1 MSILMVLTSN
11 DRLGDTGKKTGL
23 WLEEFTTPYYIFRD
37 EGVKVVLA
45 SPKGGRPP
53 IDPRSEEPQAQT
65 DSTRRFF
72 KDKEALHAFENSA
85 QLSTIR
91 PDDYDA
97 VFYPGGHGPL
107 WDLAEDAHSIKIIE
121 ALFAAGKPVGAVCHG
136 PAAFR
141 HTKGPDGAPL
151 VQGKA
156 VTGFSNSEE
165 AAVGLTEVVPFLVED
180 MLKQHGAHYSKG
192 DNWQPYVRIDENLV
206 TGQNPKSSEGVA
218 WLFLDKL
225 LNRDQSTEQGPAAA

>member
-1 MSILMVLTSN
+1 MSILMVLTSH
-11 DRLGDTGKKTGL
+11 DRLGDTGKPTGL
-23 WLEEFTTPYYIFRD
+23 WLEEFATPYYIFRD

-53 IDPRSEEPQAQT
+53 IDPSSEAPEMQT

-72 KDKEALHAFENSA
+72 KDKEALAAFEKTA
-85 QLSTIR
+85 QLSTLN
-91 PDDYDA
+91 PADYGA
-97 VFYPGGHGPL
+97 VFFPGGHGPL
-107 WDLAEDAHSIKIIE
+107 WDLAEDPHSIKIIE

-136 PAAFR
+136 PAVFR
-141 HTKGPDGAPL
+141 HTKGPNGAPF
-151 VQGKA
+151 VQGKQ

-165 AAVGLTEVVPFLVED
+165 ASIGAAEAVPFSVED
-180 MLKQHGAHYSKG
+180 MLKENGGDYSKG
-192 DNWQPYVRIDENLV
+192 DDWQPYVRIDGNLV

-225 LNRDQSTEQGPAAA
+225 LNRETARERGATAA

>member
-1 MSILMVLTSN
+1 MSILMVVTSN

-23 WLEEFTTPYYIFRD
+23 WLEEFATPYYIFRD

-45 SPKGGRPP
+45 SPRGGRPP

-65 DSTRRFF
+65 DSTRRFL
-72 KDKEALHAFENSA
+72 KDKEALHAFENTA
-85 QLSTIR
+85 PLSTIS
-91 PDDYDA
+91 PSDYDA

-107 WDLAEDAHSIKIIE
+107 WDLAEDPHSIKIIE
-121 ALFAAGKPVGAVCHG
+121 AFFAAGKPVGAVCHG

-141 HTKGPDGAPL
+141 NTKRPDGAPL
-151 VQGKA
+151 VQGKS

-165 AAVGLTEVVPFLVED
+165 AAVGLTEAVPFLVED
-180 MLKQHGAHYSKG
+180 MLKQNGGSFSKG
-192 DNWQPYVRIDENLV
+192 EDWQPYVRIDENLV
-206 TGQNPKSSEGVA
+206 TGQNPQSSEGAA

-225 LNRDQSTEQGPAAA
+225 LNRETSKGQGQTA

>member
-1 MSILMVLTSN
+1 MSILMVLTSH
-11 DRLGDTGKKTGL
+11 DRLGDTGKPTGL
-23 WLEEFTTPYYIFRD
+23 WLEEFATPYYIFKD

-53 IDPRSEEPQAQT
+53 IDPRSEDAQAQT

-72 KDKEALHAFENSA
+72 KDKEAIEAFENTA
-85 QLSTIR
+85 QLSTIN
-91 PDDYDA
+91 PGDYGA
-97 VFYPGGHGPL
+97 VFFPGGHGPL
-107 WDLAEDAHSIKIIE
+107 WDLSEDPHSVKIIE

-136 PAAFR
+136 PAVFR
-141 HTKGPDGAPL
+141 YAKGPDGEPL
-151 VQGKA
+151 VQGKS

-165 AAVGLTEVVPFLVED
+165 AAVGLTETVPFLVED
-180 MLKQHGAHYSKG
+180 MLKENGGDYSNG
-192 DNWQPYVRIDENLV
+192 ENWQPYVRIDGNLV

-225 LNRDQSTEQGPAAA
+225 FNWETAKEPGSTAA